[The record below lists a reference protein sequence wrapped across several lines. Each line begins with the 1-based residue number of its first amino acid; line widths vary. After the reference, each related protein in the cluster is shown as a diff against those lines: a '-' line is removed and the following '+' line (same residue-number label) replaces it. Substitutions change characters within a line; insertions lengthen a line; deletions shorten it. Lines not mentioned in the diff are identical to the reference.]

1 MLKPELNLTDPNIY
15 RISTAEPLQLLRL
28 VSISIP
34 HWIERFPRVRPDYA
48 LSSSLIED
56 LTRVRLSWID
66 IFTLLALTLAV
77 HFLRSLV
84 TGATESWVARN
95 HIFPR
100 YAEKAP
106 ESVWKLSYYGSSW
119 LFSFFVHT
127 CFTDINS
134 FSDPLSM
141 WSGWSGGV
149 SPPIHRAV
157 LFIYASQAAFYIHSI
172 YATLYLDIWRKDSWL
187 MFAHHFVALSMLL
200 LSYVDKVLCRLY
212 WYPCKLLYA
221 TIYGAVYLGPQD
233 APFFPVLGVMLILI
247 YAMNIYWFNFI
258 ARMLWRVATTGEE
271 PEDNREFDTSAVT
284 GLSKS
289 SLDAMAE
296 GKTIGA
302 VLRSPHLT

>member
-1 MLKPELNLTDPNIY
+1 SE
-15 RISTAEPLQLLRL
+15 
-28 VSISIP
+28 
-34 HWIERFPRVRPDYA
+34 
-48 LSSSLIED
+48 
-56 LTRVRLSWID
+56 
-66 IFTLLALTLAV
+66 
-77 HFLRSLV
+77 
-84 TGATESWVARN
+84 
-95 HIFPR
+95 
-100 YAEKAP
+100 
-106 ESVWKLSYYGSSW
+106 
-119 LFSFFVHT
+119 
-127 CFTDINS
+127 
-134 FSDPLSM
+134 
-141 WSGWSGGV
+141 GV
-149 SPPIHRAV
+149 LPPIHRAV

-200 LSYVDKVLCRLY
+200 LSYVDNFTLCGALLLFLQDSSDAMLEMAKIGMYLRRRKNGDYYKLIDIAGSTVFVLFAANWVLCRLY

-271 PEDNREFDTSAVT
+271 PEDNREWDTSAVT

-296 GKTIGA
+296 RKKQ
-302 VLRSPHLT
+302 